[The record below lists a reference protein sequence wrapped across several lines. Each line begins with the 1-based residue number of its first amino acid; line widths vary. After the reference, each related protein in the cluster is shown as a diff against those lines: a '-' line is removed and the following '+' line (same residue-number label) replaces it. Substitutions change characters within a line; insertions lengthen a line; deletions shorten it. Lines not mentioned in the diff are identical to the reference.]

1 MADSLG
7 LMPLVCLRSKS
18 TGDPWLTD
26 GSYFDGTG
34 YAEIKFESQFGTTKR
49 FEQEIRVVSY
59 NGIIFFLENQAGAC
73 CPGEPSSLSGCAGTI
88 PSLLAGSPGSGRWG
102 EEGFGDLGAAWS
114 RISVLLL
121 KAMSRLDPNLTAV
134 TWLVLEGLPR
144 TWEMLQAGF
153 TGAGSAARSISSLQ
167 CYPCAPAQGCCSQ
180 INPK

>member
-1 MADSLG
+1 M
-7 LMPLVCLRSKS
+7 CLRSKS

-73 CPGEPSSLSGCAGTI
+73 SPGEPSSLSGQSQALQ
-88 PSLLAGSPGSGRWG
+88 PFPGSGLLG
-102 EEGFGDLGAAWS
+102 EEGFGDFRAAWS
-114 RISVLLL
+114 RILALLL
-121 KAMSRLDPNLTAV
+121 IAMRGLDPKL

-144 TWEMLQAGF
+144 
-153 TGAGSAARSISSLQ
+153 I
-167 CYPCAPAQGCCSQ
+167 
-180 INPK
+180 